1 MTNTSSCGCLMQKQK
16 TQCPSPVALIVMLVL
31 VFHAIIPIQ
40 GKKKQKDGKDKEL
53 EDNLKNAV

>member
-1 MTNTSSCGCLMQKQK
+1 
-16 TQCPSPVALIVMLVL
+16 MLVL

-40 GKKKQKDGKDKEL
+40 GKKNQKDGKDKEL